1 MQLLA
6 KLALL
11 FTVVVIAELWLLI
24 KLGQYIG
31 LGYTLLVLLATGV
44 LGVVLAKSQG
54 MIILNN
60 IKRDIREG
68 IMPGV
73 NLINGLCVLI
83 GGILLVVPGILTDI
97 IGFLFIVPVTRNI
110 IRKYILKRIRRMI
123 DAGVTNFFTWR

>member
-1 MQLLA
+1 MLA

-123 DAGVTNFFTWR
+123 DAGVTNFFTWT

>member
-1 MQLLA
+1 MLA

-110 IRKYILKRIRRMI
+110 IRKYILKRIRRVI
-123 DAGVTNFFTWR
+123 DTGVTNFFTSR

>member
-1 MQLLA
+1 MLA